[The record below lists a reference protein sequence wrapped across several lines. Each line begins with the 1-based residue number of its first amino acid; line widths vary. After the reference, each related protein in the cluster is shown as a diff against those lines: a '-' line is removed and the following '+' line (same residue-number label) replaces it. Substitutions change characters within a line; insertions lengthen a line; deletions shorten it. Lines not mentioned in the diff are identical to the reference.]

1 MKLCKTALA
10 ASIAVTLAACG
21 GSDDG
26 TDSTQQSTTYSVGG
40 EVVDGYIYNA
50 LVWIDI
56 NQNGTL
62 DDGEPS
68 TYSNLDGSYDLE
80 LTSEQVDAI
89 VGLPIL
95 AELTKGSVDVGADP
109 DAYSDVETLTQ
120 DLESG
125 ALSRVF
131 DEANT
136 AHKITL
142 SMPPLGSSDIESLKT
157 NESVSGQV
165 ITPFTTRANESIAE
179 TLEALDTSDDAESLA
194 RIDELIQQA
203 FDDVAT
209 QILSELG
216 DSSELDSDE
225 LADLLQQDFFDSENV
240 PQSLANIQDDLG
252 KIAER
257 DVQTKVDQEVEIQK
271 LIEDNAG
278 ATVKGGTSS
287 KFFTPDNTNLPITVT
302 EVWSSVESVE
312 GTITTIENTSTTY
325 FINDEGEKQEYSK
338 YSGTYVEDSSDS
350 SFYSYGTYQA
360 DLNFDKSFTFINH
373 AYDVGTFSDTE
384 SGSSR
389 TFERYLDEQIL
400 EQGEHIIAE
409 YTGIELDY
417 DTAEE
422 FVTAIKAEN
431 YSGVD
436 SLQKLTETSKETS
449 EYMYDSRHL
458 TIYDHTQAS
467 PKDFATYIE
476 LREYWQNSDGSTE
489 EVISS
494 DWEADGSYNRVVSN
508 ASTLDGE
515 SYATTEEPV
524 WNWDGSVS
532 DEYQLN
538 YWQASYV
545 EKSTNADDY
554 KETISGGEKA
564 ILDED
569 TAMPITDDNDELMVF
584 NDWLE
589 TTVVYSDDDV
599 RVHTMWNHYPLDGY
613 EFTREESGQKY
624 QTTVNDELVTFPEY
638 WGQFIDDLPTVV
650 DELVDEDLDKQ
661 AIWLRVIGESI
672 RGTQHDYDYCEVD
685 IIGDGATAAAF
696 STALTQCGGTQAFT
710 SDDLTDSTIM
720 RRKNSGT
727 EVRYWTLNEGEP
739 PLQETWTVDGI
750 KQGEWDSWSINDD
763 GHLVLQVGDF
773 TRVIAAYSKGE
784 YGAGVLVFDSGE
796 SDESEIWSTY
806 FAGKDDA
813 YIPETPITE

>member
-62 DDGEPS
+62 DDGEPN

-80 LTSEQVDAI
+80 LNSEQVDAI

-95 AELTKGSVDVGADP
+95 AELTKDSVDVGSDP

-125 ALSRVF
+125 ALARVF
-131 DEANT
+131 DETNT

-179 TLEALDTSDDAESLA
+179 TLEALDTSDDTASLA

-209 QILSELG
+209 QILEELG
-216 DSSELDSDE
+216 DSSGLNSDE
-225 LADLLQQDFFDSENV
+225 LAELLQQDFFDSENV

-338 YSGTYVEDSSDS
+338 YSGTYVEDSSNN

-360 DLNFDKSFTFINH
+360 DLNFDGDFTFINH
-373 AYDVGTFSDTE
+373 AYDIGTFSDSDSE
-384 SGSSR
+384 SSR

-400 EQGEHIIAE
+400 EQGDHIVAA

-422 FVTAIKAEN
+422 FVTAIKAED
-431 YSGVD
+431 YSGID

-494 DWEADGSYNRVVSN
+494 DWEADGSYNRIVSN

-545 EKSTNADDY
+545 EKSTNADGY
-554 KETISGGEKA
+554 KETISSGEKA
-564 ILDED
+564 ILNED
-569 TAMPITDDNDELMVF
+569 TAMPVTDDDDELMVF
-584 NDWLE
+584 NDWLV

-624 QTTVNDELVTFPEY
+624 QTTVNSELVTFPEY

-650 DELVDEDLDKQ
+650 DELVDEDLGKQ
-661 AIWLRVIGESI
+661 AIWLRIIGESI
-672 RGTQHDYDYCEVD
+672 RGTQHDYDYCDVE
-685 IIGDGATAAAF
+685 IFGDDATSAAF
-696 STALTQCGGTQAFT
+696 ANALTQCGGTQAFT
-710 SDDLTDSTIM
+710 ADDLTNSTIM
-720 RRKNSGT
+720 RRKNGGT
-727 EVRYWTLNEGEP
+727 EVRYWTLNEGQA

-750 KQGEWDSWSINDD
+750 KTNSWDSWSITSD
-763 GHLVLQVGDF
+763 GHLVLKVGDY
-773 TRVIAAYSKGE
+773 TRIIAAYSKGE
-784 YGAGVLVFDSGE
+784 YGAGVIVFDSGE
-796 SDESEIWSTY
+796 GDESEIWSTY